1 MKLNWFKKKDKKEKK
16 DEYSFQWLE
25 IGKDNPFNKRIL
37 DVRSLT
43 WSVIATT
50 TDKNVAESYNY
61 LRNSNGEEYIDK
73 DIENGET
80 IEASLEYPHN
90 GNALEGIVFKSD
102 SMECKWDIYIYNNI
116 FYFTRSWL
124 GELVYKAHAEIL
136 ADRITIHKIEFPQE
150 TGLELAK
157 SDIHFLLKTHAMGQ
171 VLPHQIPHYLDSDIN
186 IALYSFR
193 QFGNKGC
200 YACFED
206 ITDTVVTLIEK

>member
-1 MKLNWFKKKDKKEKK
+1 MKLNWFKKKMKKKE
-16 DEYSFQWLE
+16 EYSFQWIE

-43 WSVIATT
+43 WNVVATT
-50 TDKNVAESYNY
+50 KDKSVAESYNH
-61 LRNSNGEEYIDK
+61 LRNSNGQEYIGI
-73 DIENGET
+73 DIENGDT
-80 IEASLEYPHN
+80 IDTILEYSHN
-90 GNALEGIVFKSD
+90 GEALEGIVFKSD
-102 SMECKWDIYIYNNI
+102 SMDCKWDIYIYNNI

-124 GELVYKAHAEIL
+124 GELVYKAHAEVL
-136 ADRITIHKIEFPQE
+136 ADRIVIHKIEFPQE
-150 TGLELAK
+150 IAPELAK

-171 VLPHQIPHYLDSDIN
+171 VLPHQVPNYFDSDMD

-206 ITDTVVTLIEK
+206 ITDTVVTLSEK